1 MTDVARLLRETK
13 TILLVD
19 WPSREVPDT
28 LARRFTVISNDGR
41 PIDELPEIVDTA
53 KSIGAKDPRGC
64 WPR

>member
-1 MTDVARLLRETK
+1 LTLL
-13 TILLVD
+13 ID

-28 LARRFTVISNDGR
+28 LARRFTVISSDGR

-53 KSIGAKDPRGC
+53 KSIGSKDPRGC